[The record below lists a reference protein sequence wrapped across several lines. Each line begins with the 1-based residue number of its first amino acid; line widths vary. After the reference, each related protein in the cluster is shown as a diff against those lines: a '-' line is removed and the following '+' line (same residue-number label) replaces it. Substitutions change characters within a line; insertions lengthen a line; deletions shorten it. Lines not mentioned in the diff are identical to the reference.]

1 MVGAGI
7 REGDYISNLITEEQM
22 TLKFSIITHHH
33 LPFLRIRN

>member
-7 REGDYISNLITEEQM
+7 RENDHISHLITAEQM
-22 TLKFSIITHHH
+22 TLKFSVITHYH